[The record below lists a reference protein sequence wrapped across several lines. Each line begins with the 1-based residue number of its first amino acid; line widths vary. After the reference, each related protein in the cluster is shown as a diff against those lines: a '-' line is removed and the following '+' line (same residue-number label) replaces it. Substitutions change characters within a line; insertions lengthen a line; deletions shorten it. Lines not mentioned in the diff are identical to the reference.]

1 MDKVTLEAIYSKL
14 IELSNEV
21 KELKEDIEIIKE
33 NIKEPSEHGY
43 CIIDGC
49 IEIKYGPHYCKY
61 HTSKDDNKS
70 SRLKCFR
77 CNLSDPGDYCYYCER

>member
-1 MDKVTLEAIYSKL
+1 MEQVTLEAIYSKL

-21 KELKEDIEIIKE
+21 KELKEDIEILKE

-49 IEIKYGPHYCKY
+49 IEIKYGPQYCKY
-61 HTSKDDNKS
+61 HTSKD
-70 SRLKCFR
+70 RKCFR
-77 CNLSDPGDYCYYCER
+77 CKLSDPGDYCYYCER

>member
-1 MDKVTLEAIYSKL
+1 MDKVTLEAIYLKL

-61 HTSKDDNKS
+61 HTSKD
-70 SRLKCFR
+70 RKCFR